1 MLRNAVDPA
10 SAGARPGPSV
20 RSVPAFLALLS
31 SVVWG
36 TADFVG
42 GLVSRRRPAFA
53 VVAWAHVCALVAVL
67 VWCAVA
73 GAFDDPRGYL
83 PWGIAAGLLGLG
95 SLACF
100 YEALA
105 VGTMGVVAPIAA
117 SGVIV
122 PVVIGLGQGDS
133 PSLLQL
139 AGIAF
144 AVVGIVLAS
153 GPELRA
159 VEGGTARGGKRSL
172 ILAGLSAV
180 GFGLVLWLIGKAAVY
195 SVPMTLL
202 TQRTTSVT
210 LAVVVAL
217 VLGSVGGV
225 RPNDLLPIAC
235 VGIADAAA
243 NALYAYASTE
253 GLLSVISVL
262 GSLYPV
268 ATVLLARFVLHE
280 RLARVQQVGVAVAL
294 AGVVMLGAG

>member
-1 MLRNAVDPA
+1 
-10 SAGARPGPSV
+10 
-20 RSVPAFLALLS
+20 VPVFLALLS

-53 VVAWAHVCALVAVL
+53 VVAWAHACALVAVL
-67 VWCAVA
+67 VWCAVV

-83 PWGIAAGLLGLG
+83 PWGMAAGLLGLA
-95 SLACF
+95 SLVCF

-122 PVVIGLGQGDS
+122 PVFIGLAQGES
-133 PSLLQL
+133 PSALQL
-139 AGIAF
+139 VGIVF
-144 AVVGIVLAS
+144 AVVGIILAS

-159 VEGGTARGGKRSL
+159 VEGGDAKGGKRSL

-180 GFGLVLWLIGKAAVY
+180 GFGLVLWFIGQAAAY

-202 TQRTTSVT
+202 TQRTTSVS
-210 LAVVVAL
+210 LAVVVAV

-225 RPNDLLPIAC
+225 RPHDFWPIAC

-243 NALYAYASTE
+243 NALYAFASTG
-253 GLLSVISVL
+253 GLISVISVL

-280 RLARVQQVGVAVAL
+280 RLVRIQQLGVAVAL

>member
-1 MLRNAVDPA
+1 
-10 SAGARPGPSV
+10 
-20 RSVPAFLALLS
+20 VPALLALLS

-53 VVAWAHVCALVAVL
+53 VVAWAHVCALVGVL
-67 VWCAVA
+67 VWCAVV

-83 PWGIAAGLLGLG
+83 PWGMAAGLLGLG

-122 PVVIGLGQGDS
+122 PVVIGLGQGES
-133 PSLLQL
+133 PSGLQL

-144 AVVGIVLAS
+144 AVVGIILAS

-159 VEGGTARGGKRSL
+159 VEGGTATGGKRSL
-172 ILAGLSAV
+172 VLAGLSAV

-202 TQRTTSVT
+202 TQRATSVT

-225 RPNDLLPIAC
+225 RPHDLLPIAC
-235 VGIADAAA
+235 VGVADAAA
-243 NALYAYASTE
+243 NGLYAYASTD

>member
-1 MLRNAVDPA
+1 MPA
-10 SAGARPGPSV
+10 L
-20 RSVPAFLALLS
+20 LALLS

-83 PWGIAAGLLGLG
+83 PWGMAAGLLGLG

-122 PVVIGLGQGDS
+122 PVVIGLGQGES
-133 PSLLQL
+133 PSAAP
-139 AGIAF
+139 AGGDRLRRRRASSWRPGPSC
-144 AVVGIVLAS
+144 APWRAGPRRAAS
-153 GPELRA
+153 GPWSSRD
-159 VEGGTARGGKRSL
+159 S
-172 ILAGLSAV
+172 SAV

-225 RPNDLLPIAC
+225 RPERPR
-235 VGIADAAA
+235 ADRVRRDRRRRGERRC
-243 NALYAYASTE
+243 TPTPPPT